1 MAARLELALAC
12 SLQPATQPC
21 QALMITLLLLLRGK
35 SASAGARTASWSE
48 QILQLARL
56 LLEGHQW
63 PLRCRPA
70 SLRCVRGGAR
80 PAC

>member
-21 QALMITLLLLLRGK
+21 QALMITLLLRGK

-48 QILQLARL
+48 QILQLASMAP
-56 LLEGHQW
+56 
-63 PLRCRPA
+63 PLQA
-70 SLRCVRGGAR
+70 SLPQVRQR
-80 PAC
+80 WR

>member
-21 QALMITLLLLLRGK
+21 QALMITLLLLLLLLRGN

-48 QILQLARL
+48 QILQLASMAP
-56 LLEGHQW
+56 
-63 PLRCRPA
+63 PLQA
-70 SLRCVRGGAR
+70 SLPQVRQR
-80 PAC
+80 WR

>member
-21 QALMITLLLLLRGK
+21 QALMITLLLLLRGN

-48 QILQLARL
+48 QILQLASMAP
-56 LLEGHQW
+56 
-63 PLRCRPA
+63 PLQA
-70 SLRCVRGGAR
+70 SLPQVRQR
-80 PAC
+80 WR